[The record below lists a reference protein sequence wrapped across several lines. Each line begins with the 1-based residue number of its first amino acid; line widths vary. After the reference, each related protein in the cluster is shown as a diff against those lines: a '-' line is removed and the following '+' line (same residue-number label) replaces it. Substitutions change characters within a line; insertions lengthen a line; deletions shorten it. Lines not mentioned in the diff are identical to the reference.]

1 MDNNIHSTDDANS
14 LRRRVFDEIEKNI
27 LNGVYPEGE
36 KLIEGKLSETLG
48 VSRTPVR
55 EALRQLE
62 LEGLVKL
69 IPNKGAVVVGISRK
83 DIEDIYD
90 MRIVLEG
97 MAGRLAAENITDG
110 QIARLEQILDLQEFF
125 VAKEDYVEAWKLDT
139 QFHQL
144 LFRASG
150 NRMLSHTLSDF
161 HHYIQRARQL
171 SFEAKGRSEHVVEE
185 HRNICDALKKH
196 DAKAAERL
204 VSEHVRKAKQNIV
217 HLEAEMK

>member
-1 MDNNIHSTDDANS
+1 MDNNIHAADANS
-14 LRRRVFDEIEKNI
+14 LRRKVFDEIEKNI

-36 KLIEGKLSETLG
+36 QLIEGKLSVELN

-69 IPNKGAVVVGISRK
+69 IPNKGAVVVGISKK
-83 DIEDIYD
+83 DIEDIYEI
-90 MRIVLEG
+90 RIVLEG
-97 MAGRLAAENITDG
+97 MAGRLAARNITDE
-110 QIARLEQILDLQEFF
+110 QIKKLEQIIELQEFY
-125 VAKEDYVEAWKLDT
+125 VSKDEYVEAWKLDS

-144 LFRASG
+144 VFRASG

-171 SFEAKGRSEHVVEE
+171 SFEAKGRSAHVVEE
-185 HRNICDALKKH
+185 HRRILDAIRNR
-196 DAKAAERL
+196 DEKAAEKL
-204 VSEHVRKAKQNIV
+204 TSEHIKKAKENIA
-217 HLEAEMK
+217 LIEENI